1 MKTGL
6 IMLLMAMV
14 PHFLQG
20 APGEP
25 KVINVG
31 VSSQEPFIYIR
42 KEGSVVKGF
51 LPDIL
56 NYVAAQKGWKIRYVP
71 GSATDHAARLQ
82 QGALDLVIPAP
93 WPSEL
98 TSQQEFTRE
107 GLVSSCGQLYTAESI
122 HIASLS
128 DLTRKTVAVVRADP
142 FYERFR
148 TMLVEARVP
157 CEFVV
162 LDSYTQVFES
172 LDRRR
177 VDAGLV
183 DRFFGDRV
191 ADHYHVT
198 ASPITSPMVEF
209 RMAAARNGNGKL
221 IESIDYWQTV
231 LKADRKSLYYTSLQ
245 HWTQYDQMRLPI
257 ILGGAILAVVL
268 VIATLFGFFRLF
280 RADRTQTSRLAAAH
294 SELRRTYEAAAQ
306 HELAAQT
313 QKNWYSALLNSTE
326 DIILVHG
333 LDAKNKPS
341 KFVEAN
347 RTACQRLGYSRGE
360 LLALTPLD
368 IEVLSD
374 NGSQAPYAA
383 LLKAWNSNP
392 HASSAD
398 TPPGTEQPM
407 PEGLSSERIFRTKS
421 GREIPMEVTV
431 RILEYEGHPVV
442 FCCAHDIT
450 LRRETQFALKESER
464 RFHDFFARS
473 PIGIA
478 LYDSGQK
485 LTDINPSALGIVGVS
500 DRSHFPAPTLF
511 ELPDISEES
520 RQMLLKGGTVRYE
533 AVMDFEQTKASE
545 RFQST
550 RSGKSHF
557 DILITNLGLDRE
569 FNPKGFLVMLQD
581 ISEHR
586 RAEEA
591 LRQNERLLR
600 QAHKMEAI
608 GTLAGGIA
616 HDFNNILTPIIGYT
630 EIALLTCSEK
640 DAIRSNL
647 EQVLKASHRAKDLV
661 RQILAFS
668 RQTEGEVKPLRLGS
682 VIQEVMALLRGSLGP
697 NIQLQ
702 SDIKTDR
709 DIVRADPTQLHQ
721 VLMNLGT
728 NAMHAMRR
736 SGGILEYGLHLVTV
750 DGRTK
755 GPLASLRRG
764 PYVDLTVKD
773 TGTGMDRATLE
784 RIFEPFFTTK
794 KSGEGT
800 GMGLAVVHGI
810 ITSLHGAITVE
821 SEPGKGTTFHVV
833 LPLMD
838 QTSSIT
844 SEANEPI
851 QRGTEQILFVDDDAN
866 IVSMVSQMLKSLG
879 YTPVTCLQSP
889 EALELIRENPTRF
902 ALLITDQ
909 VMPGMTGI
917 ELVRGAHQLR
927 PDLPVLL
934 CTGFSKALSDH
945 ELLEGGVSEILM
957 KPIVLRQLAEAIR
970 RLINRTPS
978 APKPA

>member
-1 MKTGL
+1 
-6 IMLLMAMV
+6 MAGFFILWMALV
-14 PHFLQG
+14 PAFLQG
-20 APGEP
+20 APDVP
-25 KVINVG
+25 KVITVG
-31 VSSQEPFIYIR
+31 VSSQEPFVYIR
-42 KEGSVVKGF
+42 SEGSVVKGF

-56 NYVAAQKGWKIRYVP
+56 NYVAAQKGWQIRYSP
-71 GSATDHAARLQ
+71 GTAAENAARLQ
-82 QGALDLVIPAP
+82 QGALDLVLPAP

-98 TSQQEFTRE
+98 TGQQDFTRE
-107 GLVSSCGQLYTAESI
+107 GLVSSCGHLYTAESI
-122 HIASLS
+122 HIVSLS

-142 FYERFR
+142 HFERFR
-148 TMLVEARVP
+148 AMLVEAKVP

-183 DRFFGDRV
+183 DRFFGERF
-191 ADHYHVT
+191 ASHYNVT
-198 ASPITSPMVEF
+198 AAPITSPMVEF

-231 LKADRKSLYYTSLQ
+231 LKADRKSLYYTSLR
-245 HWTQYDQMRLPI
+245 HWTQYDEMRLPI
-257 ILGGAILAVVL
+257 VMGGAILAVVL
-268 VIATLFGFFRLF
+268 VAAALFGLFRLF
-280 RADRTQTSRLAAAH
+280 RASKTQTLRLAAAH
-294 SELRRTYEAAAQ
+294 HELRRTYEAAAQ
-306 HELAAQT
+306 NEQAAET
-313 QKNWYSALLNSTE
+313 QKNWYSSLLNSTE

-347 RTACQRLGYSRGE
+347 RTACHRLGYSRGE
-360 LLALTPLD
+360 LLALTPQD
-368 IEVLSD
+368 IEVMSD
-374 NGSQAPYAA
+374 TGAQAPYAA
-383 LLKAWNSNP
+383 LLKNWNK
-392 HASSAD
+392 
-398 TPPGTEQPM
+398 TPQAAAGDAPPM
-407 PEGLSSERIFRTKS
+407 PAGLSSERVYRTKS
-421 GREIPMEVTV
+421 GSEIPMEVTV

-478 LYDSGQK
+478 LYDASQK

-500 DRSHFPAPTLF
+500 DRSHFPALSLF
-511 ELPDISEES
+511 ELPDISEDS

-533 AVMDFEQTKASE
+533 AVMDFDEAKTAE
-545 RFQST
+545 RVQST

-557 DILITNLGLDRE
+557 DILITNLGLDRD

-586 RAEEA
+586 HAEEA

-630 EIALLTCSEK
+630 EIALLTCSEQ
-640 DAIRSNL
+640 DSIRGNL

-668 RQTEGEVKPLRLGS
+668 RQTEGETKPLRLGS
-682 VIQEVMALLRGSLGP
+682 VIQEVMTLLRGSLGP
-697 NIQLQ
+697 RIQIQ
-702 SDIKTDR
+702 ADIKTER

-728 NAMHAMRR
+728 NAMHAMQRT
-736 SGGILEYGLHLVTV
+736 GGVLEYGLHLITV

-764 PYVDLTVKD
+764 PYVDMTIKD

-821 SEPGKGTTFHVV
+821 SELGKGTTFHVV

-838 QTSSIT
+838 QANVIP
-844 SEANEPI
+844 AGLNEPI
-851 QRGTEQILFVDDDAN
+851 QRGTEQILFVDDEAD
-866 IVSMVSQMLKSLG
+866 IVNMVSQMLKSLG
-879 YTPVTCLQSP
+879 YTPVTCLKSQ
-889 EALELIRENPTRF
+889 EALALIREDPKRF

-909 VMPGMTGI
+909 VMPGMTGM
-917 ELVRGAHQLR
+917 ELVREAHQLR

-934 CTGFSKALSDH
+934 CTGFSKTLSDH
-945 ELLEGGVSEILM
+945 ELLDGGVSEILM

-970 RLINRTPS
+970 RLINSKPS